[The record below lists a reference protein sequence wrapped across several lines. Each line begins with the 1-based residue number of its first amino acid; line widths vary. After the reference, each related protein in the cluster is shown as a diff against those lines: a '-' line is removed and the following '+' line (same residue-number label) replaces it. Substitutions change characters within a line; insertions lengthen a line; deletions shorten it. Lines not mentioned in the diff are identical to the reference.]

1 MAIVSDDS
9 ERTDEVLEEVERF
22 LQLDHVGV
30 TIVDGKAEFEN
41 SFDLKSDRIV
51 DDGLITI
58 LRCQM
63 YKI

>member
-1 MAIVSDDS
+1 MAIVADDS
-9 ERTDEVLEEVERF
+9 EWTDEVVEEVERF
-22 LQLDHVGV
+22 WQLDHVGV
-30 TIVDGKAEFEN
+30 TIDGKAEFEN